1 MSKNL
6 ASSGHKIGQLIG
18 DWFEEELA
26 TYLLSRVAKDLNLYL
41 DHRFKNR
48 KCRQGKIIWKAL
60 DGSEVDYDFVLE
72 LGGTDDEKG
81 IPLAFFE
88 TFWRRRAGHSRDKA
102 RDDSGKLLPM
112 GETYPTA
119 RILGILAAGDFT
131 APAQEFIKGR
141 GIDLFYIPK
150 TFIYA
155 SWAKAGIPMEHGEKA
170 SEEEKSK
177 IAEFAVSKINKASKK
192 VIFDNLISTIGQSVF
207 NSYIDKIKAGIAAIP
222 IEYKI
227 TSIFV
232 GKTVAFTEF
241 QDVVDYIKNSAV
253 YKDKDIAEQLYRY
266 EAVFSDGKIFERLDL
281 TTDEALL
288 LHSSVGKV
296 SDFFDKYHKIVK
308 A

>member
-1 MSKNL
+1 MSKKL

-26 TYLLSRVAKDLNLYL
+26 TYLLDRVASDLNLYL

-48 KCRQGKIIWKAL
+48 QCRQGKIIWKDI

-72 LGGTDDEKG
+72 LNGTDTKKG

-88 TFWRRRAGHSRDKA
+88 TFWRRRSGHSRDKA

-131 APAQEFIKGR
+131 IPARDFIQSR

-150 TFIYA
+150 SHIYEA
-155 SWAKAGIPMEHGEKA
+155 WAKEGIPMIYEDKA
-170 SEEEKSK
+170 SEETKNE
-177 IAEFAVSKINKASKK
+177 IAKYAIERVNKQSKK
-192 VIFDNLISTIGQSVF
+192 AIFNNLVSSIGQSVF
-207 NSYIDKIKAGIAAIP
+207 DSYVNKIKAGIAAIP

-227 TSIFV
+227 TSVFV
-232 GKTVAFTEF
+232 GEIMTFSNFEA
-241 QDVVDYIKNSAV
+241 VVDYINSSNDLDRANV
-253 YKDKDIAEQLYRY
+253 SELLFRY
-266 EAVFSDGKIFERLDL
+266 VAIFSDGKLFERLDL
-281 TTDEALL
+281 TADEALV
-288 LHSSVGKV
+288 LHNSVGEVAKY
-296 SDFFDKYHKIVK
+296 FDAYHSRN
-308 A
+308 